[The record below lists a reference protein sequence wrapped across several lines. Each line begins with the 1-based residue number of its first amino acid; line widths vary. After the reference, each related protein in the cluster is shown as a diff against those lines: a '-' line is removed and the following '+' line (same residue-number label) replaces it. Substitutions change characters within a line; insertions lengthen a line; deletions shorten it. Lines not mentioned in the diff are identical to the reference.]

1 MLNNNEL
8 GLSLNDVSIIP
19 AITSDIESRK
29 ECNPFDKN
37 DMLPLFTAPMSSVVN
52 EDNYEIFI
60 KNKITPII
68 PRTVLIDK
76 RIDLMNKGIWVALGI
91 EEFEKYLINADIFD
105 YPRYVVLD
113 VANGHLMKVINYID
127 KAKKKHKD
135 NVIIMGGNI
144 ANPKTYFD
152 YARAGCDML
161 RLGIGGGSYCITS
174 SNTGIYHPYVSLL
187 IEVYKNKKYVKDRIN
202 RDNYNNSIEEFK
214 KAPLIIIDGGIK
226 NYSDIIKSLN
236 LGANYVMCGGIFS
249 KMLESAAKTEYI
261 RSDNTILEMNQYNIK
276 TKEAFKNGLLL
287 RKLSYGMSTKL
298 AQKEM
303 GKTELKTSEG
313 IIKYVD
319 VEYTMEQ
326 WVDNFKDYLK
336 SAMSYCNCRKLINF
350 IGQQSYIVLSQ
361 NASNSFNK

>member
-8 GLSLNDVSIIP
+8 GLSLNDISIIP
-19 AITSDIESRK
+19 AIVTDIESRK
-29 ECNPFDKN
+29 ECNPFDTN

-68 PRTVLIDK
+68 PRTVSIYK
-76 RIDLMNKGIWVALGI
+76 RVEIMNLGVWVAFGLD
-91 EEFEKYLINADIFD
+91 EFKKYIIDSDVFT

-113 VANGHLMKVINYID
+113 IANGHLMKCIKYID
-127 KAKKKHKD
+127 SAKKKHS
-135 NVIIMGGNI
+135 NNIIIMGGNI

-152 YARAGCDML
+152 YAKVGCDYL
-161 RLGIGGGSYCITS
+161 RIGIGGGNYCLTA
-174 SNTGIYHPYVSLL
+174 SNTGIYYPYVSLL
-187 IEVYKNKKYVKDRIN
+187 IETYKNKKHVKDSIKRN
-202 RDNYNNSIEEFK
+202 NYNNSIQEFK
-214 KAPLIIIDGGIK
+214 KAPLLVIDGGIK

-236 LGANYVMCGGIFS
+236 LGSNYVMCGGVFS

-261 RSDNTILEMNQYNIK
+261 SGDNSIIVIDQYDIK
-276 TKEAFKNGLLL
+276 TKEKFNNGLPL

-313 IIKYVD
+313 IIRNIN

-326 WVDNFKDYLK
+326 WVENFQDYLK
-336 SAMSYCNCRKLINF
+336 SAMSYCNCRKLDNF